1 MKDGQ
6 LKMKRCIVR
15 RELLPGP
22 FLIPVIAFP
31 FIILLSLLKFF
42 GLNTSQRKIL
52 PLSAYFLLMILMSF
66 VELGAL
72 SFVFALLHY
81 AFCQKLPLPPIF
93 VNLFLIVI
101 CLGLFV
107 GTLYDLESAREYQ
120 GILTLSILQTY
131 VFHVSY
137 PSWPLPDNY
146 IVGRKAPTGGIEV
159 LFDSIRLHYQ
169 HWIIVFGILAILTV
183 AAIVALVMNWDAFVF
198 SLFSR
203 RTLVAQH
210 KRIPA
215 RADLADKSLRVLNSI
230 SGFSVKAPPAIHQL
244 TKSVLF
250 YSEQAITSQSIEMQK
265 VQTLSSVSGQHQSEA
280 SALGTRILDG
290 VAVSERRKFPV
301 KLYDNLFT
309 SPEFLVAAVCTL
321 FYIIILLVM
330 IVRKSV
336 LPTFLDRGAP
346 MSYIFLKQMG
356 PYQASLFSTED
367 TYTAMVQ
374 RIRSQYTLSPEECWL
389 DQREPPVYPLLYASH
404 DVCCAYNRAVEG
416 VDCTALRSG
425 PADLK
430 QKIRS
435 DPGLQSDPPN
445 VVILFWESL
454 SLSPYFYT
462 DAFLQGQ
469 EQLLRSADG
478 MLKATIVPNLQRFV
492 QDGISFVNSASLGL
506 PTVSGWHSL
515 MTGLVP
521 NFYGVNMIT
530 SAVTDVYGLPQFFSD
545 AGYKN
550 FYISPSSFAFDG
562 KDAWVTRPGWFTD
575 VVYYHPTDEQAEE
588 LGVDPESVPQTKSW
602 VADRIT
608 NRQFITTFSDVAE
621 KDPTKPILGVYM
633 NVDTHTPFTGFDKE
647 EFYSDEVLDGMIAS
661 CQADPET
668 PECRFLLDPYI
679 VKYARVLKYSDKYFL
694 GKTLEFLEAHH
705 PNTIVVIVGDHG
717 TRVSIDKKR
726 LRKGVS
732 DAWTYSEECLT
743 AAFLDDNAFV
753 TGAYL
758 RYLGGP
764 GKGTYN
770 ARVYDFFEKWRGT
783 AYMGTTDNREAV
795 HLAYL
800 LAVDENRRTKVPSY
814 RLTRNLAD
822 VLQNASLGR
831 VLSPWHSV
839 SSIGLGVEY
848 RTERTLY
855 RTNSQDRS
863 GALQYGDIKGL
874 TCIDIIDKG
883 SGQARKD
890 QVRTSHTLRVVEDSD
905 MYNQAIELV
914 QFHNFLLTNGRVFHK
929 SFSNTMCV
937 DESYAAGTDEPRC
950 SFPAPDGKRT
960 GQWLFGAILGVMAVI
975 GAAVGGVLSSI
986 AYCWRYKHLRKL
998 LKEKIA
1004 GSTPNL

>member
-1 MKDGQ
+1 
-6 LKMKRCIVR
+6 MKRCIVR

-22 FLIPVIAFP
+22 FLIPIVAFP
-31 FIILLSLLKFF
+31 FTILLSFLKFF
-42 GLNTSQRKIL
+42 GSNTSQRKIL

-72 SFVFALLHY
+72 SFTFALLHY
-81 AFCQKLPLPPIF
+81 IFCQKLPLPTIF
-93 VNLFLIVI
+93 INTLLIVL
-101 CLGLFV
+101 CLGLFA
-107 GTLYDLESAREYQ
+107 GTLYDVESAREYQ

-159 LFDSIRLHYQ
+159 LFESIRLHYQ
-169 HWIIVFGILAILTV
+169 HWIIVFGVLAILVV
-183 AAIVALVMNWDAFVF
+183 AAIVVLVMNWDAFVF

-210 KRIPA
+210 KRIPT

-230 SGFSVKAPPAIHQL
+230 GGFSVKAPPAIYQF
-244 TKSVLF
+244 TKSILF
-250 YSEQAITSQSIEMQK
+250 YPEQSIATQSIEMQK
-265 VQTLSSVSGQHQSEA
+265 AQTLPSVPRPQQSEA
-280 SALGTRILDG
+280 TALGSYTPD
-290 VAVSERRKFPV
+290 VATAPRRQKFPV
-301 KLYDNLFT
+301 KLYDNLFI
-309 SPEFLVAAVCTL
+309 SPEFLLAAVCAV
-321 FYIIILLVM
+321 FYTILLLVM
-330 IVRKSV
+330 ILRKSV

-346 MSYIFLKQMG
+346 MSYMFLKQMG
-356 PYQASLFSTED
+356 PYQASLFSSEE
-367 TYTAMVQ
+367 TYAAMVQ
-374 RIRSQYTLSPEECWL
+374 RIRSQYTLPPEECWL
-389 DQREPPVYPLLYASH
+389 DQREPPVYPLLHAPR
-404 DVCCAYNRAVEG
+404 DVCCAYNRVVEG

-425 PADLK
+425 RAGLERKLMSLD
-430 QKIRS
+430 S
-435 DPGLQSDPPN
+435 ELQSESPN
-445 VVILFWESL
+445 VVILLWESL

-492 QDGISFVNSASLGL
+492 EDGISFVNSAALGL

-562 KDAWVTRPGWFTD
+562 KDAWVARPGWFTD

-588 LGVDPESVPQTKSW
+588 LGLDPESVPQTTSW

-608 NRQFITTFSDVAE
+608 NRQFIATFSSLTE

-633 NVDTHTPFTGFDKE
+633 NVDTHTPFDGFDKE

-668 PECRFLLDPYI
+668 PECRLLLDPYI

-732 DAWTYSEECLT
+732 DVWTYNEECLT

-753 TGAYL
+753 TGAYV

-764 GKGTYN
+764 GKGPYN
-770 ARVYDFFEKWRGT
+770 ARVYEFFENWKGAVYT
-783 AYMGTTDNREAV
+783 GTTDNREVV

-800 LAVDENRRTKVPSY
+800 LAVDETRRTKVPSY
-814 RLTRNLAD
+814 RLMRNLAD

-831 VLSPWHSV
+831 ALSPWHSV
-839 SSIGLGVEY
+839 SSVGLGVEY

-855 RTNSQDRS
+855 RTNSQDQS
-863 GALQYGDIKGL
+863 GALQYGGIKGL
-874 TCIDIIDKG
+874 TCIDITDKDLE
-883 SGQARKD
+883 QAYNG

-929 SFSNTMCV
+929 SFYNMTCV
-937 DESYAAGTDEPRC
+937 DESYSTGVGEPRC
-950 SFPAPDGKRT
+950 SFPTPDGKRT
-960 GQWLFGAILGVMAVI
+960 SQWLFGAILGVMAVI
-975 GAAVGGVLSSI
+975 SAAVGGVLSSV
-986 AYCWRYKHLRKL
+986 AYCWRYRHLHTK
-998 LKEKIA
+998 LKEKTT
-1004 GSTPNL
+1004 SFTPDL